1 MYQKLDTT
9 ADDLTIIAKLR
20 KQDAEFCERMLS
32 AIEHGTERCPTSVN
46 RRPSCRVGC
55 RRAVA
60 RRANNQARAM
70 AAIAVG
76 ERKNAGALIVVR
88 IVLFEWIRSRR
99 LFGVSG
105 AVRDDPKTLISRDAQ
120 CIAQYSRDSSAPPQ
134 NKWAGRYL
142 SPHFAG
148 AAYPRANLLL
158 GDLQGLET
166 PPPVAAVRQRKN
178 PRSFFAQIYRRP
190 RARPVQVARGGPARW
205 RSWHRCWGLFLSSDA
220 RADGSSGGVSAG
232 GEFLNCFGG
241 QRLAADAPLA
251 TGYFGDL
258 HPGHP
263 PHVLAF
269 DRDHGIGQFL
279 NDLPLLLRVEHF
291 FDQMDL
297 YQWHCRAP
305 LCRPRRSEV
314 TGDSM
319 HVAANQDFQ
328 KAMI

>member
-1 MYQKLDTT
+1 MTSRADRLRAPMGRHPGLHHSTT
-9 ADDLTIIAKLR
+9 AP
-20 KQDAEFCERMLS
+20 LS
-32 AIEHGTERCPTSVN
+32 GSIRDRRCTHGPGHDTGNAVPESN
-46 RRPSCRVGC
+46 LKSRVGC

-60 RRANNQARAM
+60 RCADNQARAM

-134 NKWAGRYL
+134 NKRAGRYL
-142 SPHFAG
+142 SPYFAG

-166 PPPVAAVRQRKN
+166 PPLVAAVRQRKN

-205 RSWHRCWGLFLSSDA
+205 RSWHRCWGYSFPA
-220 RADGSSGGVSAG
+220 M
-232 GEFLNCFGG
+232 
-241 QRLAADAPLA
+241 
-251 TGYFGDL
+251 
-258 HPGHP
+258 PGRWL
-263 PHVLAF
+263 VT
-269 DRDHGIGQFL
+269 R
-279 NDLPLLLRVEHF
+279 RVG
-291 FDQMDL
+291 
-297 YQWHCRAP
+297 
-305 LCRPRRSEV
+305 RRRV
-314 TGDSM
+314 P
-319 HVAANQDFQ
+319 
-328 KAMI
+328 